1 MVAACR
7 AQKGEIMAENEE
19 SSTEETGTLESLNI
33 SDVFNDS
40 KAETKA
46 EESAEV
52 KAEDEKGDTEETTEA
67 KAKDETKD
75 AETPS
80 AEETGLKAALAA
92 ERRKRQE
99 AEGKLREKEAEKP
112 KVPDPIEDPEG
123 YASHLRAENGRNE
136 FKTKIALSRDLM
148 IDTRE
153 DFIEKEKVFMGL
165 VADEEGNITDES
177 LFRKFQNAPNP
188 ARFAYNHAKE
198 HLEVLELKSPE
209 YREKLKAEIRAEVE
223 AELKGKKPKS
233 ATEVPD
239 LTKATAAGSNSEKV
253 EELTELSDMFKD
265 SKL

>member
-1 MVAACR
+1 MVAAFR
-7 AQKGEIMAENEE
+7 ARKVNIMAEKEE

-40 KAETKA
+40 KTDAKA
-46 EESAEV
+46 DESAEG
-52 KAEDEKGDTEETTEA
+52 KAEDEKGEQSGE
-67 KAKDETKD
+67 KADDKTK
-75 AETPS
+75 AESPS

-92 ERRKRQE
+92 ERRRRQE
-99 AEGKLREKEAEKP
+99 AEGKLREKDAVKA
-112 KVPDPIEDPEG
+112 KAPDPIEDPEG

-165 VADEEGNITDES
+165 VADEAGNITDES

-198 HLEVLELKSPE
+198 HLEVQELKSPE
-209 YREKLKAEIRAEVE
+209 YREKLKAEIRAELE
-223 AELKGKKPKS
+223 AERKEKKPKS

-239 LTKATAAGSNSEKV
+239 LTKATAAASNSTAV
-253 EELTELSDMFKD
+253 EELTELSDMFRD

>member
-1 MVAACR
+1 
-7 AQKGEIMAENEE
+7 MAEQEDD
-19 SSTEETGTLESLNI
+19 TGTLESLNL
-33 SDVFNDS
+33 SDVFNES
-40 KAETKA
+40 KEKV

-52 KAEDEKGDTEETTEA
+52 EDEKGEE
-67 KAKDETKD
+67 
-75 AETPS
+75 AEEQPAEQKVEPPS
-80 AEETGLKAALAA
+80 TEETGLKAALAA
-92 ERRKRQE
+92 ERRRRQE
-99 AEGKLREKEAEKP
+99 AEGKLREKEAGKA

-123 YASHLRAENGRNE
+123 YANHLQVENGRNE

-198 HLEVLELKSPE
+198 HLEVQELRSPE
-209 YREKLKAEIRAEVE
+209 YREKLKAEIRAELE

-233 ATEVPD
+233 AVDVPD
-239 LTKATAAGSNSEKV
+239 LTKATAAASNSTPV
-253 EELTELSDMFKD
+253 EELTELSDMFRD

>member
-1 MVAACR
+1 MVAAFR
-7 AQKGEIMAENEE
+7 ARKVNIMAENEE
-19 SSTEETGTLESLNI
+19 SSTEETGTLEFLNI

-40 KAETKA
+40 KVETKA
-46 EESAEV
+46 EESAET
-52 KAEDEKGDTEETTEA
+52 KDEKGEQSDE
-67 KAKDETKD
+67 KADDKIK
-75 AETPS
+75 AESPS
-80 AEETGLKAALAA
+80 AEELGLKAALAA
-92 ERRKRQE
+92 ERRRRQE
-99 AEGKLREKEAEKP
+99 AEGKLREKAAAKA
-112 KVPDPIEDPEG
+112 PDPIEDPEG
-123 YASHLRAENGRNE
+123 YANHLRAENGRNE

-198 HLEVLELKSPE
+198 HLEVQELKSPE
-209 YREKLKAEIRAEVE
+209 YREKLKAEIRAELE
-223 AELKGKKPKS
+223 AEGKVKKPKS

-239 LTKATAAGSNSEKV
+239 LTKATAAASNLTAV
-253 EELTELSDMFKD
+253 EELTELSDMFRD